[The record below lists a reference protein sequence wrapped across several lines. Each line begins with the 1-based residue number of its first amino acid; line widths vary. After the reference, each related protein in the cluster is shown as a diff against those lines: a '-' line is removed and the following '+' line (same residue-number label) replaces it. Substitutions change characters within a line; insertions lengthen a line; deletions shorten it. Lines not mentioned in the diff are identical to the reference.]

1 MNGYQFTPRER
12 FRWHNTDYEIIRVL
26 DGGRINLVSLATG
39 ETLTVAEQELVHALF
54 DGTLRF
60 AIVSTQPPSDDLIT
74 EPAFVTLDDCTPKQ
88 RLVAHYRYWVIEPL
102 VIMGEQK
109 RTEQAVRDRVEA
121 VREMLERN
129 NVPVKLTYGKNDR
142 ERIHTTLSVRGV
154 YRWLQAFEASGQDIR
169 SLIPNW
175 HKRGRQNYLPKTVDE
190 IVTAAINDLHLQR
203 ERHTIDEVYL
213 ETLLRVDEANA
224 ADGETIQL
232 RTPSRSTI
240 HRRIEQLDAAE
251 KLQAR
256 LGKRAAKRALSQYG
270 QMKQPTRPLVRI
282 EIDHTPADIILVDA
296 DDGLPLGR
304 PTLTSVMDVA
314 TKYPLGYYLGF
325 EPPSYLTVCEA
336 LAHAFKPKGDVQA
349 RYGAVHDWIAYGLP
363 RTLVVDNGKEFQGH
377 SLEDACLSLGIM
389 LQYTPKMTPYFKGG
403 IERLFNTQN
412 SGLFHTLEGT
422 TFANIFARGDYR
434 SLELAK
440 LTLHD
445 IDSALHIFLLDYYA
459 ERFHEGLQGIPARRW
474 EAFLADGFKPRLP
487 ANVDDIDILLG
498 RMVQRRIFHY
508 GVEIDSLRYNHP
520 ELAFLRTQLKK
531 GEKVKIKYHPA
542 DISQVYIYNPFDN
555 VYLNVPAV
563 NQTYVQGLS
572 LWKHSVIRAFLRR
585 ERDKVDEK
593 GLAWAKRR
601 IQEIVD
607 QAKSRQKKTS
617 RRQKIARWE
626 TGGRS
631 AQNLPVDT
639 AASATV
645 SPESSALLSPEG
657 EEKETAPDM
666 ANISPKLPANIRLQF
681 DPEELEAEGW
691 RVTHADEEGS

>member
-1 MNGYQFTPRER
+1 VNGHQFAPGKC
-12 FRWHNTDYEIIRVL
+12 FKWHNTDYEITRVL
-26 DGGRINLVSLATG
+26 DEGHINLVSLATG
-39 ETLTVAEQELVHALF
+39 EVLTVAEQTLVRALF
-54 DGTLRF
+54 DGVLRF
-60 AIVSTQPPSDDLIT
+60 AIVNARPPGADLVT

-88 RLVAHYRYWVIEPL
+88 CLVAHYRHWVIKPL
-102 VIMGEQK
+102 VAIEEQK
-109 RTEQAVRDRVEA
+109 RTRQAVIDRVEA
-121 VREMLERN
+121 VGEMLERN
-129 NVPVKLTYGKNDR
+129 HVPVRLTYGENDR

-154 YRWLQAFEASGQDIR
+154 YRWLQAFEASSQDIR

-175 HKRGRQNYLPKTVDE
+175 HKRGRRNYLHQTVDE
-190 IVTAAINDLHLQR
+190 IVSTTINDLHLQR
-203 ERHTIDEVYL
+203 ERHTIDDVYL
-213 ETLLRVDEANA
+213 ETILRVDEASA
-224 ADGETIQL
+224 AGGETGQL

-240 HRRIEQLDAAE
+240 HRRIEQLDSAE
-251 KLQAR
+251 KIQAR
-256 LGKRAAKRALSQYG
+256 QGKRAARRALSQYG
-270 QMKQPTRPLVRI
+270 QMEQPTRPLVRI

-296 DDGLPLGR
+296 GDGLPLGR

-363 RTLVVDNGKEFQGH
+363 RTLVVDNGREFKGH

-389 LQYTPKMTPYFKGG
+389 LQYTPKMTPHFKGG
-403 IERLFNTQN
+403 IERLFRTQN
-412 SGLFHTLEGT
+412 SGLFHVLEGT

-445 IDSALHIFLLDYYA
+445 VDSALHIFLLDYYA

-498 RMVQRRIFHY
+498 RMVQRHIFHY

-542 DISQVYIYNPFDN
+542 DLSQVYIYNPFDN

-563 NQTYVQGLS
+563 NQAYVQGLS

-607 QAKSRQKKTS
+607 QAKLRQKKTS
-617 RRQKIARWE
+617 RQKIARWE

-631 AQNLPVDT
+631 AQNLPANT
-639 AASATV
+639 AAAV
-645 SPESSALLSPEG
+645 SLEPSVSLSSEGKENETMPDMNNLSPE
-657 EEKETAPDM
+657 
-666 ANISPKLPANIRLQF
+666 LPADIRLQF

>member
-1 MNGYQFTPRER
+1 VNGHQFTLRER
-12 FRWHNTDYEIIRVL
+12 FKWHNTDYEITRVL
-26 DGGRINLVSLATG
+26 DDGRINLVSLATG
-39 ETLTVAEQELVHALF
+39 EMLTVAEQDLAQALF
-54 DGTLRF
+54 NGALRF
-60 AIVSTQPPSDDLIT
+60 AIAGTQPPNDELIT

-102 VIMGEQK
+102 VVMGRHK
-109 RTEQAVRDRVEA
+109 RTEQAVMDRVEA
-121 VREMLERN
+121 VVEMLERN
-129 NVPVKLTYGKNDR
+129 NVPVKLTYGKDDG
-142 ERIHTTLSVRGV
+142 EQIHTALSVRGA
-154 YRWLQAFEASGQDIR
+154 YRWLQAFETSGQDIR

-175 HKRGRQNYLPKTVDE
+175 HKRGRRNYLPKTVDE
-190 IVTAAINDLHLQR
+190 IVTATINDLHLQR
-203 ERHTIDEVYL
+203 ERHTVDDVYL
-213 ETLLRVDEANA
+213 ETLLRVDEASVPDEEVN
-224 ADGETIQL
+224 QL
-232 RTPSRSTI
+232 RVPSRSTI
-240 HRRIEQLDAAE
+240 HRRIEQLDTAE
-251 KLQAR
+251 TLQAR
-256 LGKRAAKRALSQYG
+256 QGKRAAKRALSQYG
-270 QMKQPTRPLVRI
+270 QMEQPTRPLIRI

-336 LAHAFKPKGDVQA
+336 LSHAFKPKGDVQA

-363 RTLVVDNGKEFQGH
+363 RTLVVDNGKEFKGH
-377 SLEDACLSLGIM
+377 SLEDASLSLGIM
-389 LQYTPKMTPYFKGG
+389 LQYTPKMTPHFKGG

-422 TFANIFARGDYR
+422 TFSNIFARGDYR

-440 LTLHD
+440 LTLQD

-459 ERFHEGLQGIPARRW
+459 ERFHKGLQGIPARRW
-474 EAFLADGFKPRLP
+474 ESFLADGFKPRLP

-498 RMVQRRIFHY
+498 RMVQRCIFHY

-542 DISQVYIYNPFDN
+542 DISKIYIYNPFDN

-563 NQTYVQGLS
+563 NQEYAQGLS
-572 LWKHSVIRAFLRR
+572 LWKHSVIRTFLRR

-626 TGGRS
+626 TSGRS

-639 AASATV
+639 PATAPT
-645 SPESSALLSPEG
+645 SLPLEG
-657 EEKETAPDM
+657 EEKEIVPDM
-666 ANISPKLPANIRLQF
+666 GSVSPKLLDNIRLQF

-691 RVTHADEEGS
+691 RVTHAEEEGS